1 MQKYQNQKLDM
12 YREQESI
19 DQHINA
25 LKKIKQKL
33 DQLQKVYS
41 KKKVEFESFQAG
53 SKKIVEIRDLE
64 NYARDLKQ
72 ASIDLNIQL

>member
-1 MQKYQNQKLDM
+1 M
-12 YREQESI
+12 
-19 DQHINA
+19 
-25 LKKIKQKL
+25 
-33 DQLQKVYS
+33 YS

-72 ASIDLNIQL
+72 ASIDLNI